1 MKSKCWLTM
10 VCWALVCLVLG
21 LIQQAGMY
29 HSSQVSGSSQWLD
42 RCREPASGSPT
53 ASVVESTQFDPARAG
68 PLTSLV
74 LEDSWS
80 KGNIGLWSSRI
91 RGVREILAH
100 PGKKPMGH
108 RRRSEFGGCQ
118 SKTAAQ
124 NNNEP
129 PCPRRFLTQPTEF
142 EKSGVLQHPLA
153 SPFFLAHLRGF
164 PDAALDCVCP
174 TDGGT
179 HRIVVRPTLRY
190 LLWGGLIP

>member
-53 ASVVESTQFDPARAG
+53 ASVVESTQFGPARAG
-68 PLTSLV
+68 RSH
-74 LEDSWS
+74 
-80 KGNIGLWSSRI
+80 LWSSRM

-100 PGKKPMGH
+100 PGKRPMDH
-108 RRRSEFGGCQ
+108 RRRSEFGGRQ

-129 PCPRRFLTQPTEF
+129 PCPRKFLTQPTEF
-142 EKSGVLQHPLA
+142 EKSVVLQHPLA
-153 SPFFLAHLRGF
+153 SFSDSLIPWI
-164 PDAALDCVCP
+164 DAAAEKSDTESFPSPVLP
-174 TDGGT
+174 PST
-179 HRIVVRPTLRY
+179 R
-190 LLWGGLIP
+190 

>member
-1 MKSKCWLTM
+1 MKPRCWLTA

-29 HSSQVSGSSQWLD
+29 SSQVSGSSQWLD

-80 KGNIGLWSSRI
+80 KGNIGP
-91 RGVREILAH
+91 
-100 PGKKPMGH
+100 PGQETHGPPKTIGNW
-108 RRRSEFGGCQ
+108 RLCQ

-124 NNNEP
+124 NNNET
-129 PCPRRFLTQPTEF
+129 PCRRKFLTQPTEF

-153 SPFFLAHLRGF
+153 SVPILRKASCLLTASRAELRRILMKHLAANIRPEFF
-164 PDAALDCVCP
+164 
-174 TDGGT
+174 
-179 HRIVVRPTLRY
+179 
-190 LLWGGLIP
+190 

>member
-1 MKSKCWLTM
+1 MKPRCWLTA

-29 HSSQVSGSSQWLD
+29 SSQVSGSSQWLD

-80 KGNIGLWSSRI
+80 KGNIGP
-91 RGVREILAH
+91 
-100 PGKKPMGH
+100 PGQETHGPPKTIGNW
-108 RRRSEFGGCQ
+108 RLCQ

-124 NNNEP
+124 NNNET
-129 PCPRRFLTQPTEF
+129 PCRRKFLTQPTEF

-153 SPFFLAHLRGF
+153 RKFLTQ
-164 PDAALDCVCP
+164 P
-174 TDGGT
+174 TEFEKSGVLQ
-179 HRIVVRPTLRY
+179 HPLARFAKAPTIRS
-190 LLWGGLIP
+190 

>member
-53 ASVVESTQFDPARAG
+53 ASVVESTQFGPARAG

-74 LEDSWS
+74 LEDAWS
-80 KGNIGLWSSRI
+80 KGNIGP
-91 RGVREILAH
+91 
-100 PGKKPMGH
+100 PGQETHGPPKTIGIW
-108 RRRSEFGGCQ
+108 RSPVT
-118 SKTAAQ
+118 KTAAQ
-124 NNNEP
+124 NNTEP
-129 PCPRRFLTQPTEF
+129 PCPRKFLTQPTEF

-153 SPFFLAHLRGF
+153 TA
-164 PDAALDCVCP
+164 
-174 TDGGT
+174 
-179 HRIVVRPTLRY
+179 
-190 LLWGGLIP
+190 